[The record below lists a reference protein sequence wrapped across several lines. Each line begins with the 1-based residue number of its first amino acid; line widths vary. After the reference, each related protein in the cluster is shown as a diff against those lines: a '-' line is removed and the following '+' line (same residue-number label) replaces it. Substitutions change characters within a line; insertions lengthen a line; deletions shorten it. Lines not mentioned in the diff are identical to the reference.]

1 MVAPDLMTAADVAA
15 ASKGQVSAADP
26 RLPALIAAASQAV
39 RDRCGWHVTP
49 VVSETLTVDGTGGV
63 LLDVRSGRLLGV
75 SEVRVGGVPVVFD
88 WSADGI
94 VERRDGVFPRRFR
107 SVEVDVRHGFEQAP
121 ALVQVAVQAVLGA
134 CASPLGATREQAG
147 QVAISWGRT
156 GLAVSEEDMAS
167 LAPYRLQMWA

>member
-63 LLDVRSGRLLGV
+63 LLDVRSGRLLDV
-75 SEVRVGGVPVVFD
+75 SEVRVGGVDSFLSATNENSCCSTSSPVLSVVSVLDFNY
-88 WSADGI
+88 SIGFVVI
-94 VERRDGVFPRRFR
+94 FYCSNLQFPN
-107 SVEVDVRHGFEQAP
+107 D
-121 ALVQVAVQAVLGA
+121 L
-134 CASPLGATREQAG
+134 
-147 QVAISWGRT
+147 
-156 GLAVSEEDMAS
+156 
-167 LAPYRLQMWA
+167 